1 MESCFKKKEKIHYIC
16 NTLRSATNRPSIH
29 RTSNRRRCGA
39 PQTDGNGCAET
50 YTTIISHKR

>member
-16 NTLRSATNRPSIH
+16 NTLRCHTTRHPIH
-29 RTSNRRRCGA
+29 RACNKCRHGV
-39 PQTDGNGCAET
+39 PQKDGNGSAKS